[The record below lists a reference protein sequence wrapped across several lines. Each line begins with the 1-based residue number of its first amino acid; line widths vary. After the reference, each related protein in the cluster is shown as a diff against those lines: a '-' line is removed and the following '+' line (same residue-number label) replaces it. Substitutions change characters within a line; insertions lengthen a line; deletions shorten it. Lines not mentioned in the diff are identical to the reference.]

1 MNWMCVTE
9 AAKLAA
15 GMINITRQLIKKG
28 VVEQSLQNPLTTI
41 GIAKTAAKLDWFK
54 CNQLQAAV
62 AVVVGLTKTRLRII
76 IGLQFLLVYVNLDG
90 VIALSS

>member
-1 MNWMCVTE
+1 MCVTE

-41 GIAKTAAKLDWFK
+41 GIAKTAAKLD
-54 CNQLQAAV
+54 
-62 AVVVGLTKTRLRII
+62 
-76 IGLQFLLVYVNLDG
+76 
-90 VIALSS
+90 